1 MGGKSGQKRCGRESF
16 DRAGAAGWPG
26 KWSGGICLLLLPL
39 AGCALG
45 PNFVRPAPPDV
56 QQYTSGTQPTATIEA
71 DGKRQVLAPGEK
83 IAADWWRLFQSA
95 PLDTLMQT
103 ALADNQDLQA
113 AKARLRQSRDL
124 LRAAY
129 GGYFPAVDGNF
140 TYSREKFSGAQFG
153 APSLSSLFRLYSGTV
168 SLSYNLDFLGTTRR
182 TVEAS
187 RAQAENQF
195 FQLQAT
201 WLTLLGNIVN
211 TSLNRAD
218 YQAQIKAYEEII
230 SIEERQLEITQAK
243 EKAGIVPLS
252 DVLSIR
258 ARLAATRATL
268 TPVRQSLDQT
278 GHLLA
283 TLVGKL
289 PSRWQPPVVRLK
301 DFTLPAQLPLSL
313 PSKLVRQRPDI
324 LAAEALLH
332 AASAQIGVSTAALFP
347 SFSVSANYGQN
358 SSELSQF
365 FDSSGNFW
373 RYGGGITAPLFHGGT
388 LWFQREAAIE
398 AYREALAI
406 YRQTVLAAFAQVA
419 DVLRALD
426 YGAKSVKEQAVA
438 LESAKQVL
446 QLTQENYQAGIA
458 SYLDFLNAD
467 SQYQQA
473 RIGYIQAKTQRYQN
487 TAALFNALGGG
498 WWNQS
503 GEGEPGTPKEAVIP
517 VFDRSPPAAGRNP
530 WQGK

>member
-1 MGGKSGQKRCGRESF
+1 MLNMGQEGQGRRSAG
-16 DRAGAAGWPG
+16 RAGKG
-26 KWSGGICLLLLPL
+26 SGPRSLLGVIFFLLLPL

-45 PNFVRPAPPDV
+45 PDFVRPQPPDV
-56 QQYTSGTQPTATIEA
+56 QQYTSGPQPTTTIEA
-71 DGKRQVLAPGEK
+71 DGKRQVLASGK
-83 IAADWWRLFQSA
+83 TIAADWWRLFQSE
-95 PLDTLMQT
+95 PLDTMMRT

-113 AKARLRQSRDL
+113 AQARLRQSRDL
-124 LRAAY
+124 LRVAY
-129 GGYFPAVDGNF
+129 GSYFPAIDGNF

-153 APSLSSLFRLYSGTV
+153 APSLSNLFRLYSGTV
-168 SLSYNLDFLGTTRR
+168 SLSYNLDFLGATRR
-182 TVEAS
+182 TVEAD

-211 TSLNRAD
+211 TSLSRAG
-218 YQAQIKAYEEII
+218 YLAQIKAYEEII
-230 SIEERQLEITQAK
+230 TIEERQLKITQAK
-243 EKAGIVPLS
+243 EEAGIVPLS

-283 TLVGKL
+283 TLVGKM
-289 PSRWQPPVVRLK
+289 PSRWQPPVVRLE
-301 DFTLPAQLPLSL
+301 DFTLPEQLPLSL

-332 AASAQIGVSTAALFP
+332 AASARIGVSTAALFP

-358 SSELSQF
+358 SSVLDQF
-365 FDSSGNFW
+365 FDSVGNFW
-373 RYGGGITAPLFHGGT
+373 RYGGGITAPLFHGGA

-398 AYREALAI
+398 AYREALAT

-419 DVLRALD
+419 DVLKALD
-426 YGAKSVKEQAVA
+426 YGAKSLKEQAVA
-438 LESAKQVL
+438 LESAKRVL

-503 GEGEPGTPKEAVIP
+503 GEGEPSAPKEAVIP
-517 VFDRSPPAAGRNP
+517 VFDRKPPAAGRNP
-530 WQGK
+530 WRGK